1 MKEATVTQPTVIK
14 KAFDESASL
23 KWPPTADE
31 IGALTQDQLP
41 KELLKFLNVVF
52 PGREPDSEKCGKTHR
67 MIYSIGEDKSRVITN
82 GGWKHIFI
90 CLKIF
95 HLSHIKQLSQI
106 LNKMR
111 HCKSYQYGLEVET
124 AFAETLDNKNKLASD
139 APYCDGS
146 TLVFHM
152 SGTASIR

>member
-1 MKEATVTQPTVIK
+1 M
-14 KAFDESASL
+14 
-23 KWPPTADE
+23 
-31 IGALTQDQLP
+31 
-41 KELLKFLNVVF
+41 F

-67 MIYSIGEDKSRVITN
+67 MKYSIGQDKSRVITN

-95 HLSHIKQLSQI
+95 HLSAIKQLSQI

>member
-1 MKEATVTQPTVIK
+1 MKEITVTQPTVIK

-23 KWPPTADE
+23 KLPPTADE

-67 MIYSIGEDKSRVITN
+67 MKYSIGQDKSRVITN

-95 HLSHIKQLSQI
+95 HLSPIKQLSQI